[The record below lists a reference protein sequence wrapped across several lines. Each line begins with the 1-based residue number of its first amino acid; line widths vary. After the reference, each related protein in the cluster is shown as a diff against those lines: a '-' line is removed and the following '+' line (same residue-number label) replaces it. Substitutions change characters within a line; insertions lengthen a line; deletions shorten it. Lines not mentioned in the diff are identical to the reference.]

1 MWRRHSKIIELIKPV
16 HGYACV
22 LASPCYFEKKV
33 LDALSASIYLS
44 KVWIVT
50 LKSERCSRLIKK
62 ALARRESIVVIH
74 LFGFIW
80 LHLVWVLLWP
90 FFEKQVNVRCGIGS
104 ILMSITSHIHNA
116 AKNAIAKNSCR
127 SNFKKIE
134 VLFSRKQ
141 QGAIR
146 TDWKILSC
154 VFYHL
159 CIVVM
164 IFQVA
169 TSLSMFSTTRPS
181 LTQCRKQ

>member
-1 MWRRHSKIIELIKPV
+1 MCVSITLLFWQKV
-16 HGYACV
+16 HD
-22 LASPCYFEKKV
+22 SI
-33 LDALSASIYLS
+33 SASIYLS

-104 ILMSITSHIHNA
+104 ILMSITSNIHNA
-116 AKNAIAKNSCR
+116 VSHAIAKNNCQSY
-127 SNFKKIE
+127 FKKFQ
-134 VLFSRKQ
+134 VLISRKQ

-146 TDWKILSC
+146 TYWKILSC
-154 VFYHL
+154 IFYLL

-164 IFQVA
+164 IFPVA
-169 TSLSMFSTTRPS
+169 TSLSIFSTTWPS
-181 LTQCRKQ
+181 LTQYRKQYFYIYLC